1 MAKSKKRGPAQK
13 SKSSYAQEL
22 QMKKARREYHS
33 GLDRAALPRHNGYC
47 PQ

>member
-22 QMKKARREYHS
+22 QIKKQLEYHS
-33 GLDRAALPRHNGYC
+33 GLDRAALSRYDGDC
-47 PQ
+47 SQ